1 MMRGKTGEE
10 KYCVFL
16 FLIGEQGRD
25 IFNTTEWDKK
35 ADPLGNQTEE
45 DNITVKKLFK
55 RFEECCLPKKNLV
68 VERRKFFWKNQHDD
82 ETFDQFMTELRNL
95 ASTCEFGDLH
105 ESLLL
110 YKVVDGIRSDKIRD
124 VLLRKGVEMTLEK
137 AINICRTE
145 EITKMQM
152 KEMNS
157 EKEMGGI
164 SRNQKWKK
172 AQKRKEDQTID
183 RRKKIR
189 KDQLRPWMGRDV
201 NFVDEFTNQESVL
214 HMGSNAK
221 VQKEESLGKLLY
233 DKENTLSI
241 SQV

>member
-1 MMRGKTGEE
+1 MES
-10 KYCVFL
+10 
-16 FLIGEQGRD
+16 D
-25 IFNTTEWDKK
+25 
-35 ADPLGNQTEE
+35 QTKS
-45 DNITVKKLFK
+45 DN
-55 RFEECCLPKKNLV
+55 
-68 VERRKFFWKNQHDD
+68 
-82 ETFDQFMTELRNL
+82 
-95 ASTCEFGDLH
+95 
-105 ESLLL
+105 
-110 YKVVDGIRSDKIRD
+110 
-124 VLLRKGVEMTLEK
+124 VLCGKGVEMTLEK

-201 NFVDEFTNQESVL
+201 NFVDKFTNQESVL

>member
-1 MMRGKTGEE
+1 MES
-10 KYCVFL
+10 
-16 FLIGEQGRD
+16 D
-25 IFNTTEWDKK
+25 
-35 ADPLGNQTEE
+35 QTKS
-45 DNITVKKLFK
+45 DN
-55 RFEECCLPKKNLV
+55 
-68 VERRKFFWKNQHDD
+68 
-82 ETFDQFMTELRNL
+82 
-95 ASTCEFGDLH
+95 
-105 ESLLL
+105 
-110 YKVVDGIRSDKIRD
+110 
-124 VLLRKGVEMTLEK
+124 VLCGKGVEMTLEK

-164 SRNQKWKK
+164 SRNQKWKR
-172 AQKRKEDQTID
+172 AQKRKEDQTMD

-189 KDQLRPWMGRDV
+189 KDQLRPWMGRDI

>member
-1 MMRGKTGEE
+1 MES
-10 KYCVFL
+10 
-16 FLIGEQGRD
+16 D
-25 IFNTTEWDKK
+25 
-35 ADPLGNQTEE
+35 QTKS
-45 DNITVKKLFK
+45 DN
-55 RFEECCLPKKNLV
+55 
-68 VERRKFFWKNQHDD
+68 
-82 ETFDQFMTELRNL
+82 
-95 ASTCEFGDLH
+95 
-105 ESLLL
+105 
-110 YKVVDGIRSDKIRD
+110 
-124 VLLRKGVEMTLEK
+124 VLCGKGVEMTLEK

-164 SRNQKWKK
+164 SRNLKWKK

-241 SQV
+241 SQA

>member
-1 MMRGKTGEE
+1 MES
-10 KYCVFL
+10 
-16 FLIGEQGRD
+16 D
-25 IFNTTEWDKK
+25 
-35 ADPLGNQTEE
+35 QTKS
-45 DNITVKKLFK
+45 DN
-55 RFEECCLPKKNLV
+55 
-68 VERRKFFWKNQHDD
+68 
-82 ETFDQFMTELRNL
+82 
-95 ASTCEFGDLH
+95 
-105 ESLLL
+105 
-110 YKVVDGIRSDKIRD
+110 
-124 VLLRKGVEMTLEK
+124 VLCGKGVEMTLEK